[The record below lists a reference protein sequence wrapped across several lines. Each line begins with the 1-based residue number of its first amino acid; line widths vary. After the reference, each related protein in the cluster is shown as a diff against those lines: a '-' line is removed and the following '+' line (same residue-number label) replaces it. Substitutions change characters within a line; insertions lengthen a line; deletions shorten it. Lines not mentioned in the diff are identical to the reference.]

1 MCKCENLK
9 RHITDFIKNIDLETP
24 NDHFYDFDV
33 FATPCEELKA
43 MGDMI
48 CSEAKLI
55 IAHAC
60 ASHLLKK
67 YKLDNL
73 DDFGV

>member
-9 RHITDFIKNIDLETP
+9 IHAEIYIKNLKTSD
-24 NDHFYDFDV
+24 DYFYDFGV
-33 FATPCEELKA
+33 FATRCDELSA
-43 MGDMI
+43 MDDMI

-60 ASHLLKK
+60 ASYLLKK
-67 YKLDNL
+67 YKLDSL